1 MPLFPVTPNVGGTI
15 LVPNSHLEF
24 ENLLELYPKWKDSKN
39 DFCSLGSLSSS
50 LTEKGVLI
58 PMEPGDLLL
67 WDSRLVH
74 ASDVGDCSDTYQDTK
89 IEKQF

>member
-24 ENLLELYPKWKDSKN
+24 ENLLEQYPAWKDSKK
-39 DFCSLGSLSSS
+39 DFCILDPPSLSSS
-50 LTEKGVLI
+50 LTEEGVLI

-74 ASDVGDCSDTYQDTK
+74 ASNNGDCSGTNQVD
-89 IEKQF
+89 